1 MSIVSKAHLSE
12 DELSKNNNVGQSP
25 ISWFIFGLMAS
36 VTFIRI
42 LSELMPSGILPQMTA
57 GLGIEQTQVGFLVGI
72 YALASAIFAIPL
84 ISMTL

>member
-36 VTFIRI
+36 VTFI
-42 LSELMPSGILPQMTA
+42 G
-57 GLGIEQTQVGFLVGI
+57 
-72 YALASAIFAIPL
+72 
-84 ISMTL
+84 